1 MLTLYDLFKSKEQQI
16 SLVLLFGKNTSET
29 MQQPFFSKKK

>member
-16 SLVLLFGKNTSET
+16 SLVLLVGKNTIET
-29 MQQPFFSKKK
+29 MQQPFFLKKR